1 MGYRKRHRSIA
12 FRVTEEE
19 WKQFDELAKI
29 YRMPKGTILR
39 GLIEGFV
46 YQPCPVDEAIEY
58 IKQLR
63 HIGNNINQIA
73 YVAQKTGNID
83 TPMLKDQYRQ
93 QLEIIAATK
102 RSPSTPVTFDIRKV
116 LGNDLRNEE

>member
-1 MGYRKRHRSIA
+1 MRNS
-12 FRVTEEE
+12 
-19 WKQFDELAKI
+19 
-29 YRMPKGTILR
+29 
-39 GLIEGFV
+39 
-46 YQPCPVDEAIEY
+46 CPVDEAIEY

-83 TPMLKDQYRQ
+83 TPMLKDLYRQ

-102 RSPSTPVTFDIRKV
+102 RSLSTLGTCDIRKV
-116 LGNDLRNEE
+116 LENDLRNEE

>member
-19 WKQFDELAKI
+19 WRQFDELANI
-29 YRMPKGTILR
+29 YRMPTGTILR
-39 GLIEGFV
+39 GLIEGIV

-83 TPMLKDQYRQ
+83 TPLLKDLYRQ
-93 QLEIIAATK
+93 QLDVIAATK
-102 RSPSTPVTFDIRKV
+102 HSLSAPVKFDIKKV